1 MNQRAPMIE
10 LQDIHVRYAS
20 RAGTAHALR
29 GVDLHIGSGE
39 VFGVIGRS
47 GAGKSSLVRVIN
59 LLTRP
64 TEGRVRVAGQEL
76 TALSPAALREAR
88 HRIGMIF
95 QHFNLLTS
103 RTVRDNVA
111 LPLEL
116 AGVPRAEAA
125 HRVDEL
131 LSLVGLAELGQRY
144 PSQISGGQKQRVGI
158 ARALASRP
166 QVLLCDEP
174 TSALDPETTRSI
186 LGLLRTINRDFGL
199 TIVLITHQMQVIKQV
214 ADRVAVMDHGQVVE
228 QGAVVDV
235 FTQPQHATTRSLIDE
250 IVPQELPASVLQRIR
265 GLMSADPDGRL
276 LRLAFAGDGSDR
288 PLLSD
293 LVRRFGLDLN
303 IVHGQVDEIQG
314 RPFGSLAVHA
324 RGAHEQL
331 AAAVNH
337 LRSAGVV
344 VEELAHV

>member
-1 MNQRAPMIE
+1 MID
-10 LQDIHVRYAS
+10 LQDIHVRYTG
-20 RAGTAHALR
+20 RRGVAHAVR
-29 GVDLHIGSGE
+29 GVNLHVGRGE

-47 GAGKSSLVRVIN
+47 GAGKSTLVRVVN

-64 TEGRVRVAGQEL
+64 SEGRVHVAGREL
-76 TALSPAALREAR
+76 TALAPAQLREAR
-88 HRIGMIF
+88 HHIGMVF
-95 QHFNLLTS
+95 QHFNLLSS
-103 RTVRDNVA
+103 RTVRANVA

-116 AGVPRAEAA
+116 AGVPRADIKR
-125 HRVDEL
+125 RVADL
-131 LSLVGLAELGQRY
+131 LSLVGLGDLGERY

-174 TSALDPETTRSI
+174 TSALDPETTRAI
-186 LGLLRTINRDFGL
+186 LGLLRTVQREFGL

-235 FTQPQHATTRSLIDE
+235 FTRPQHDTTRSLIEE
-250 IVPQELPASVLQRIR
+250 IVPQALPAGVLERIR
-265 GLMSADPDGRL
+265 SLMSADPDGRV

-288 PLLSD
+288 PLLSE

-324 RGAHEQL
+324 RGTRDQL
-331 AAAVNH
+331 AAAVSH
-337 LRSAGVV
+337 LRGAGVV
-344 VEELAHV
+344 VQEVAHV